1 MERHEAGTARVIP
14 VILQPVDAWHT
25 APFGKL
31 QALPEKGKAVTTW
44 KNREVAFAD
53 IARGIR
59 EVAKSLAAG
68 ALNPPSPAARP
79 STSVPKPTDAK
90 VTSALDGTES
100 SKGPGVETIRRAL
113 ENFR

>member
-1 MERHEAGTARVIP
+1 MPGMP
-14 VILQPVDAWHT
+14 P
-25 APFGKL
+25 PFGKL

-44 KNREVAFAD
+44 KNRDEAFAD

-90 VTSALDGTES
+90 VTSALDGTGTFERARG
-100 SKGPGVETIRRAL
+100 SKRSGGLSKIFVRPGFGPSLLRAVSPQP
-113 ENFR
+113 